1 MRELFQ
7 IWPASLTD
15 EQINDI
21 IETAQR
27 QPEQDATIFAS
38 PEIISKTRVST
49 IRWLSEQWLQDLLW
63 HYVSKANVDVFNIDV
78 INKA

>member
-21 IETAQR
+21 IESAQR

-38 PEIISKTRVST
+38 PEIVSKTRVST
-49 IRWLSEQWLQDLLW
+49 IRWLSEQWLQDCYGIMSEGQIMTLSL
-63 HYVSKANVDVFNIDV
+63 
-78 INKA
+78 